1 MKVLEVAP
9 YFAPAWAYGGVP
21 RSVYELSMGL
31 SRRNHQVTVLTTDA
45 LSARERMP
53 HTYVK
58 NDLEIHYQRN
68 LSNYLV
74 WRHRLLSPIGISAFL
89 RKRIH
94 EFDII
99 HIHGFRMYQSV
110 VVHRQALKSG
120 IPYLVSAHGELPRIV
135 RKVREKGVFDK
146 LFGERV
152 LRDASRVTALSRAE
166 KVVYESMGVP
176 SSRISVVYNA
186 IDATSFQNL
195 PPRGQL
201 RQELG
206 LGSRK
211 VVTYIGRLN
220 ARKGLDVL
228 LRSFLILERRRRD
241 LALLLVGEDDGY
253 RRTLERL
260 IAEHAPEA
268 PVIFA
273 GLITLPKKLNVL
285 VDSDVVVYP
294 SQHEFFGLVPFEALL
309 CGRPIVVT
317 GDSGCGEIV
326 SDAKAGRIVA
336 YGDEAELADAI
347 EGTLDGGKETD
358 EMTDR
363 GRQYVMKHMSLDE
376 IGRKVEALYLEAS
389 QTWND
394 AEDSQ

>member
-1 MKVLEVAP
+1 MKVIEVTP

-21 RSVYELSMGL
+21 RSTYELSMGL

-45 LSARERMP
+45 LSASERMP

-58 NDLEIHYQRN
+58 NDNLEIYYQRN

-74 WRHRLLSPIGISAFL
+74 WRHRLLSPMGISAFL
-89 RKRIH
+89 RKRLC
-94 EFDII
+94 EFDVV

-110 VVHRQALKSG
+110 VVHRHALKSG

-135 RKVREKGVFDK
+135 RKIPEKVVFDK
-146 LFGERV
+146 LFGQRV
-152 LRDASRVTALSRAE
+152 LLDANRVTALSRAE
-166 KVVYESMGVP
+166 KVVYESMGIP
-176 SSRISVVYNA
+176 SSRISVVYNVV
-186 IDATSFQNL
+186 DATSYQKL
-195 PPRGQL
+195 PPHGRL

-206 LGSRK
+206 LEGRK
-211 VVTYIGRLN
+211 IVTYVGRLN

-228 LRSFLILERRRRD
+228 LRSFQSLARRRKD
-241 LALLLVGEDDGY
+241 LALLMAGEDDGGY
-253 RRTLERL
+253 QRTLERL
-260 IAEHAPEA
+260 IAELAPQA
-268 PVIFA
+268 PVIFT
-273 GLITLPKKLNVL
+273 GLITLPKKLELL
-285 VDSDVVVYP
+285 VDSDVIVYP

-326 SDAKAGRIVA
+326 GDAKAGRIVA
-336 YGDEAELADAI
+336 YGDEVALADAI
-347 EGTLDGGKETD
+347 EATLDGGKETD

-389 QTWND
+389 QT
-394 AEDSQ
+394 

>member
-135 RKVREKGVFDK
+135 RKIREKGVFDK

-152 LRDASRVTALSRAE
+152 LRDASRVTALSKAE

-326 SDAKAGRIVA
+326 GDAKAGRIVV
-336 YGDEAELADAI
+336 YGDESGLADAI
-347 EGTLDGGKETD
+347 DRTLEGGKETM
-358 EMTDR
+358 EMTNR
-363 GRQYVMKHMSLDE
+363 GRRYVLRNMSSAE
-376 IGRKVEALYLEAS
+376 IARQVESLYIDAS
-389 QTWND
+389 R
-394 AEDSQ
+394 A